1 MAFEGSEE
9 EAQAEELRTQPL
21 ASVWPLLLLLVG
33 RTSFLIFL
41 LFYRSQGLDQLS
53 IHQRA
58 QYGLAIWLAYI
69 IFDSGKQC

>member
-41 LFYRSQGLDQLS
+41 LFYRSQGLDQS
-53 IHQRA
+53 EHSSEST
-58 QYGLAIWLAYI
+58 IWLSYLARLYHI
-69 IFDSGKQC
+69 